1 MLKVDLHIHS
11 HFSNDSRA
19 TPEQIIRMC
28 VLHEINCV
36 SITDHNSIKGALEI
50 QKIAPFT
57 VITGSEVKSSYGDI
71 IGLFL
76 QEDIPPN
83 LTPTETAQAIKA
95 QHGLVMIP
103 HPFDRVRS
111 SALGDKGFME
121 ILEFVDIV
129 ESFNARNL
137 FRADDKKARQI
148 ADYYNFISAVSSDAH
163 TAAELGR
170 TYQTMPE
177 FDGTPEGFKASL
189 AKASQVTKRARLLS
203 RFAPTYAKI
212 ANRVFKL

>member
-19 TPEQIIRMC
+19 TPAQIVDMC
-28 VLHEINCV
+28 VRQGINCV
-36 SITDHNSIKGALEI
+36 SITDHDSIKGALEI

-57 VITGSEVKSSYGDI
+57 VIIGSEVKSLSGDI

-76 QEDIPPN
+76 KEDIPRN
-83 LTPTETAQAIKA
+83 LTPIETAQAIKS
-95 QHGLVMIP
+95 QHGLVMVP

-111 SALGDKGFME
+111 SALGEKAFLE
-121 ILEFVDIV
+121 ILEYVDIV
-129 ESFNARNL
+129 ECFNARN
-137 FRADDKKARQI
+137 FFGADDKKAQQMAER
-148 ADYYNFISAVSSDAH
+148 YNFISAVASDAH
-163 TAAELGR
+163 TANELGR

-177 FDGTPEGFKASL
+177 FDGTPEGFKLSL
-189 AKASQVTKRARLLS
+189 AKAKRITKRARLKS

-212 ANRVFKL
+212 ANRVFKS